1 MLTKWPASK
10 ASVPLPHIA
19 SQPVQVDSE
28 PQLVW
33 VKLKGF
39 PLWPARVTEVLAGNV
54 VRLLIFDKKH
64 TVVDVDMSDTK
75 PFCKREDLEKK
86 IIIPAKHKSDWS
98 NGYDKCL
105 NIFMELSM

>member
-1 MLTKWPASK
+1 M
-10 ASVPLPHIA
+10 
-19 SQPVQVDSE
+19 DSE

-86 IIIPAKHKSDWS
+86 IIIPSKHKSDWS